1 MTSEWT
7 PEQIKIY
14 RRNFQARMQRQRERR
29 EIQRQRAL
37 AIVRATLPMLMT
49 EWPAV
54 HRAYLFGSITREGA
68 FHAKSD
74 IDIAI
79 EGEINAE
86 TYFALWHALERT
98 LPDWAIDLRD
108 ISTHSRFADL
118 VRQYGE
124 LIYEQEDTIAA
135 SGDSGGYRGH

>member
-7 PEQIKIY
+7 PEQIAVY
-14 RRNFQARMQRQRERR
+14 RRNFQARMQRQREAR
-29 EIQRQRAL
+29 EIRRRQAL
-37 AIVRATLPMLMT
+37 AAVRKGAPSLMA

-68 FHAKSD
+68 FHAASD

-79 EGEINAE
+79 EGEIDAE
-86 TYFALWHALERT
+86 TYFALWHALERA

-118 VRQYGE
+118 VRQSGD
-124 LIYEQEDTIAA
+124 LIYERENTIAT
-135 SGDSGGYRGH
+135 S

>member
-7 PEQIKIY
+7 PEQIAVY
-14 RRNFQARMQRQRERR
+14 RRNFQARMQRQQEAR
-29 EIQRQRAL
+29 EIRRRRAL
-37 AIVRATLPMLMT
+37 EAVSKEAPPLMA
-49 EWPAV
+49 ERPAV

-68 FHAKSD
+68 FHAASD

-79 EGEINAE
+79 EGEIDAE
-86 TYFALWHALERT
+86 TYFALWHAIERA

-124 LIYEQEDTIAA
+124 LIYEQKDTIAA
-135 SGDSGGYRGH
+135 SGDSGGSRSH

>member
-7 PEQIKIY
+7 PEQIAAY
-14 RRNFQARMQRQRERR
+14 RRNFQARMQRQREAR
-29 EIQRQRAL
+29 EIRRRRAL
-37 AIVRATLPMLMT
+37 VAVRATAPLLMA

-68 FHAKSD
+68 FHAASD

-79 EGEINAE
+79 EGEIDAE
-86 TYFALWHALERT
+86 TYFALWHALERA

-108 ISTHSRFADL
+108 PATLSRFTAIME
-118 VRQYGE
+118 RHGE
-124 LIYEQEDTIAA
+124 LIYE
-135 SGDSGGYRGH
+135 RGLTK

>member
-14 RRNFQARMQRQRERR
+14 RRNFQARMQRQSEKR
-29 EIQRQRAL
+29 EIRRQRAL
-37 AIVRATLPMLMT
+37 AAVRKGAPSLMA

-54 HRAYLFGSITREGA
+54 RRAYLFGSVTREGA
-68 FHAKSD
+68 FHAESD

-79 EGEINAE
+79 EGEIDAE
-86 TYFALWHALERT
+86 TYFALWHALERA

>member
-7 PEQIKIY
+7 PEQIAVY
-14 RRNFQARMQRQRERR
+14 RRNFQARMQRQREAR
-29 EIQRQRAL
+29 EIRRRQAL
-37 AIVRATLPMLMT
+37 AAVRKEAPSLMA

-68 FHAKSD
+68 FHAASD

-79 EGEINAE
+79 EGKIDAE
-86 TYFALWHALERT
+86 TYFALWHALERA

-108 ISTHSRFADL
+108 PFTLSRFTAIME
-118 VRQYGE
+118 RRGE
-124 LIYEQEDTIAA
+124 LIYERRSD
-135 SGDSGGYRGH
+135 